1 MTSDELFG
9 KITPPPGSEA
19 FVNPFYGLGRLLI
32 TGIRISII
40 VSGLAALIYLL
51 WGAFSWITS
60 NGEEEKL
67 EKARMQMTNAVIG
80 FVPVIAALT
89 IFSLVSGDI
98 LGVIIKDKAGNWVF
112 QLPSINQQP

>member
-40 VSGLAALIYLL
+40 VCGLAALIYVL

-60 NGEEEKL
+60 NGEE
-67 EKARMQMTNAVIG
+67 
-80 FVPVIAALT
+80 
-89 IFSLVSGDI
+89 
-98 LGVIIKDKAGNWVF
+98 
-112 QLPSINQQP
+112 